1 MLFGKNSLP
10 CWCAFHC
17 LACSSIPCRRRAYPI
32 EGCFWYIIS
41 RSANISSR
49 YRPWLFWQQS
59 NAFTRRHYDVNLDW
73 ECFLLN
79 LIISNLLAFVHLL
92 FFFYF
97 SCLSSGPA
105 SYNNDEKTRLTY
117 VLEHQPTSRRG
128 YTCNARTEK
137 REVFVPKVIESDDDR
152 LLHLNSIH
160 TETKEKFC
168 ILFHPFQ

>member
-1 MLFGKNSLP
+1 MRFSLP
-10 CWCAFHC
+10 CMLFYSMQKTSLPNRRLLLVHHFSIGQHFLTISPMII
-17 LACSSIPCRRRAYPI
+17 LATVKRLYEASLRRK
-32 EGCFWYIIS
+32 S
-41 RSANISSR
+41 
-49 YRPWLFWQQS
+49 WLKM
-59 NAFTRRHYDVNLDW
+59 
-73 ECFLLN
+73 FLLN

-92 FFFYF
+92 FFFFFYF
-97 SCLSSGPA
+97 FWLSSGPA

-160 TETKEKFC
+160 TEMKEKFC